1 MSQIASFR
9 ADALPSSSDRFPSS
23 AVQFHSNFPSISEL
37 LRGVAMKRVLSSIGT
52 VLLVGIFCLHVA
64 LDAYA
69 GTDVEEAKTCPSS
82 DSDNGIDCLLRLVLN
97 KQPIL
102 FRKLAQEGN
111 HNYQYLLGRAYEGG
125 VVGVPQAYG
134 EAVRWYRKSAIQ
146 GNGIA
151 QMALGM
157 MYFDGK
163 GVTRSHQAAFTWLK
177 PAAEQGEPLAQVTL
191 GTMYEAGDGVPQDF
205 IQAHMWFSLAAVS
218 FSDTRSLNVAGPRE
232 VAIMARDMLVERM
245 TQDQLVEAQKLA
257 KEWKSKNVAS
267 RLTENWFDEVLR

>member
-1 MSQIASFR
+1 
-9 ADALPSSSDRFPSS
+9 
-23 AVQFHSNFPSISEL
+23 
-37 LRGVAMKRVLSSIGT
+37 MKLFLASIGT
-52 VLLVGIFCLHVA
+52 VLLVVISSLHVG

-69 GTDVEEAKTCPSS
+69 GTDIEEAKTCLIPG
-82 DSDNGIDCLLRLVLN
+82 SDNGMDCLLRLILN
-97 KQPIL
+97 RQPIR

-111 HNYQYLLGRAYEGG
+111 HNYQYMLGRAYEGG
-125 VVGVPQAYG
+125 VVGVPQEYG

-146 GNGIA
+146 GNGMA

-205 IQAHMWFSLAAVS
+205 IQAHMWFTVATVS
-218 FSDTRSLNVAGPRE
+218 FSDTGNPNFAGPRE
-232 VAIMARDMLVERM
+232 VATMAREMLAERM
-245 TQDQLVEAQKLA
+245 TQDQIAEAQKLA
-257 KEWKSKNVAS
+257 KEWSSKTVAS
-267 RLTENWFDEVLR
+267 PLTDNWFEEVLR

>member
-1 MSQIASFR
+1 
-9 ADALPSSSDRFPSS
+9 
-23 AVQFHSNFPSISEL
+23 
-37 LRGVAMKRVLSSIGT
+37 MKLFLSSIGT
-52 VLLVGIFCLHVA
+52 VLLVVICCLHVG

-69 GTDVEEAKTCPSS
+69 GTDIEDAKTCLSP

-97 KQPIL
+97 KQPIR

-111 HNYQYLLGRAYEGG
+111 QNYQYLLGRAYEGG
-125 VVGVPQAYG
+125 VVGVPQEYG

-146 GNGIA
+146 GNSMA

-163 GVTRSHQAAFTWLK
+163 GVTRSHQTAFTWLK
-177 PAAEQGEPLAQVTL
+177 PAAERGEPLAQVTL

-205 IQAHMWFSLAAVS
+205 LQAHMWFSLAAAS
-218 FSDTRSLNVAGPRE
+218 FSDTRNPSVVGPRE
-232 VAIMARDMLVERM
+232 VAVMTREMLAERM
-245 TQDQLVEAQKLA
+245 TQDQIAEAQKLA
-257 KEWKSKNVAS
+257 KEWTPKNVAS

>member
-1 MSQIASFR
+1 
-9 ADALPSSSDRFPSS
+9 
-23 AVQFHSNFPSISEL
+23 
-37 LRGVAMKRVLSSIGT
+37 MKLFLSSIGT
-52 VLLVGIFCLHVA
+52 VLLVAICCLHVG

-69 GTDVEEAKTCPSS
+69 GTDIEDAKTCLSP

-97 KQPIL
+97 KQPIR

-111 HNYQYLLGRAYEGG
+111 QNYQYLLGRAYEGG
-125 VVGVPQAYG
+125 VVGVPQEYG

-146 GNGIA
+146 GNSMA

-163 GVTRSHQAAFTWLK
+163 GVTRSHQTAFTWLK

-205 IQAHMWFSLAAVS
+205 LQAHMWFSLAAAS
-218 FSDTRSLNVAGPRE
+218 FSDTRNPSVAGPRE
-232 VAIMARDMLVERM
+232 VAVMTREMLAERM
-245 TQDQLVEAQKLA
+245 TQDQIAEAQKLA
-257 KEWKSKNVAS
+257 KEWTPKNVAS

>member
-1 MSQIASFR
+1 
-9 ADALPSSSDRFPSS
+9 
-23 AVQFHSNFPSISEL
+23 
-37 LRGVAMKRVLSSIGT
+37 MKLFLASIGT
-52 VLLVGIFCLHVA
+52 VLLVVISCLHVG

-69 GTDVEEAKTCPSS
+69 GTDIEEANTCLTPG
-82 DSDNGIDCLLRLVLN
+82 SDNGMDCLLRLILN
-97 KQPIL
+97 RQPIR

-111 HNYQYLLGRAYEGG
+111 HNYQYMLGRAYEGG
-125 VVGVPQAYG
+125 VVGVPQEYG

-146 GNGIA
+146 GNGMA

-205 IQAHMWFSLAAVS
+205 IQAHMWFTVATVS
-218 FSDTRSLNVAGPRE
+218 FSDTGNPNFAGPRE
-232 VAIMARDMLVERM
+232 VATMAREMLAERM
-245 TQDQLVEAQKLA
+245 TQDQIAEAQKLA
-257 KEWKSKNVAS
+257 KEWSSKSVAS
-267 RLTENWFDEVLR
+267 RLTDNWFEEVLR

>member
-1 MSQIASFR
+1 
-9 ADALPSSSDRFPSS
+9 
-23 AVQFHSNFPSISEL
+23 
-37 LRGVAMKRVLSSIGT
+37 MKLFLASIGT
-52 VLLVGIFCLHVA
+52 VLLVVISCLHVG

-69 GTDVEEAKTCPSS
+69 GTDIEEANTCLTPG
-82 DSDNGIDCLLRLVLN
+82 SDNGMDCLLRLILN
-97 KQPIL
+97 RQPIR

-111 HNYQYLLGRAYEGG
+111 HNYQYMLGRAYEGG
-125 VVGVPQAYG
+125 VVGVPQEYG

-146 GNGIA
+146 GNGMA

-205 IQAHMWFSLAAVS
+205 LQAHMWFSLAAAS
-218 FSDTRSLNVAGPRE
+218 FSDTRNPSVAGPRE
-232 VAIMARDMLVERM
+232 VAVMTREMLAERM
-245 TQDQLVEAQKLA
+245 TQDQIAEAQKLA
-257 KEWKSKNVAS
+257 KEWTPKNVAS

>member
-9 ADALPSSSDRFPSS
+9 ADAFPSSSDRFPSS
-23 AVQFHSNFPSISEL
+23 AVQFHSNFPSVSEL
-37 LRGVAMKRVLSSIGT
+37 PRGVAMKRVLSSIGT
-52 VLLVGIFCLHVA
+52 VLLVGIFCLNVA

-69 GTDVEEAKTCPSS
+69 GTDVEEAKTCPS
-82 DSDNGIDCLLRLVLN
+82 SDNGIDCLLRLVLN

-125 VVGVPQAYG
+125 VVGVPQEYG

-146 GNGIA
+146 GNGMA

-191 GTMYEAGDGVPQDF
+191 GTMYEAGDGVPQNF
-205 IQAHMWFSLAAVS
+205 IQAHMWFSLAAAS

-232 VAIMARDMLVERM
+232 VAIMAREMLAERM

-257 KEWKSKNVAS
+257 KEWRSTNVAS

>member
-1 MSQIASFR
+1 
-9 ADALPSSSDRFPSS
+9 
-23 AVQFHSNFPSISEL
+23 
-37 LRGVAMKRVLSSIGT
+37 MKLVLSSIGT
-52 VLLVGIFCLHVA
+52 VLLVGHFCLNIV

-69 GTDVEEAKTCPSS
+69 GIDIEEAKTCQSP

-97 KQPIL
+97 KNPTL

-111 HNYQYLLGRAYEGG
+111 QNYQYLLGRAYEGG
-125 VVGVPQAYG
+125 IVGVPQEYG

-146 GNGIA
+146 GNGMA

-163 GVTRSHQAAFTWLK
+163 GVTRSHQTAFTWLK
-177 PAAEQGEPLAQVTL
+177 PAAERGEPLAQVTL

-205 IQAHMWFSLAAVS
+205 LQAHMWFSLAAAS
-218 FSDTRSLNVAGPRE
+218 FSDTRNPSVAGPRE
-232 VAIMARDMLVERM
+232 VAVMTREMLAERM
-245 TQDQLVEAQKLA
+245 TQDQIAEAQKLA
-257 KEWKSKNVAS
+257 KEWTPKNVAS